1 MYFILQGSLPK
12 ISKSSPVYL
21 DEGAERHDGGRPH
34 LGGWIREQSLELVG
48 RVVPG
53 GRAARLLVP
62 VPARRQADHQPLPGL
77 EMSTE
82 FREIF
87 TIFREDPYYV

>member
-1 MYFILQGSLPK
+1 MYR
-12 ISKSSPVYL
+12 SPSPAYL

-34 LGGWIREQSLELVG
+34 LGGGIREQRLELVG

-53 GRAARLLVP
+53 GRAPGLLVP

-77 EMSTE
+77 ELSTKC
-82 FREIF
+82 REIF
-87 TIFREDPYYV
+87 TIIFIEDPNYA